1 MSMAPVRP
9 RQYAWRSPGVMRRR
23 KFGRTGGFRATR
35 RPPAAARSVAVS
47 SGARVPAPKT
57 RARRRPRRTLPDVTA
72 RVGHSG
78 SANTKRLLPLL
89 GRSSGVIA
97 AQREAL
103 PPTPVPAATYWRP
116 STA

>member
-1 MSMAPVRP
+1 MSDRI
-9 RQYAWRSPGVMRRR
+9 
-23 KFGRTGGFRATR
+23 GGFRVTR
-35 RPPAAARSVAVS
+35 HPPTAAEEHR
-47 SGARVPAPKT
+47 RVVNSAGPAPKT
-57 RARRRPRRTLPDVTA
+57 RAPRRLRRTLPDVTDRA
-72 RVGHSG
+72 GHSG